1 MIDLCLVELP
11 NDALDHPKMYF
22 GLGNL
27 YLAAAVQKAGF
38 NVQICDFREKIG
50 ELPDAKFYG
59 FSATTPQIVYAKELA
74 KKVPGI
80 GKTII
85 GGPHASLMPDDCM
98 DDFDYIVKGEGEE
111 VLVYILQGLMQPG
124 IIITSRIQNLDG
136 LPLPAWDLVDEPFS
150 KTMYS
155 GERYGEGELSVNIIT
170 SRGCP
175 YDCYFCGN
183 VFRKPVIYRS
193 VLSIIDEIQEL
204 QKRGVGYYRFVDDN
218 FTLHPQFDS
227 LCVNLGALEAHYRCH
242 TRSNLITANKAR
254 WLKVSGCDECSL
266 GIESADDKVLK
277 LSGKNETVTLHKK
290 ASRIIQDAGLKLK
303 AYWMSGLPGE
313 TNRTLELN
321 KEFVREIHPD
331 KWTFSTFVPYPGC
344 EMYNHP
350 EKFGIKLLNTSWDRW
365 WNFSTE
371 FNHVINGQTIEQMWK
386 RYTDFYDFLI
396 KEG

>member
-1 MIDLCLVELP
+1 MEVIDLCLVELP

-38 NVQICDFREKIG
+38 EVTICDFRERIG
-50 ELPDAKFYG
+50 ELPDARFYG
-59 FSATTPQIVYAKELA
+59 FSATTPQIMYAKELA
-74 KKVPGI
+74 EKVDGI
-80 GKTII
+80 TII
-85 GGPHASLMPDDCM
+85 GGAHASLFPDDCM
-98 DDFDYIVKGEGEE
+98 EDFNYIVKGEGEV
-111 VLVYILQGLMQPG
+111 VLPYIVEGLMKAG
-124 IIITSRIQNLDG
+124 LIISARIRDLDK
-136 LPLPAWDLVDEPFS
+136 LSYPAWDLVDEPFS

-183 VFRKPVIYRS
+183 VFRKPVVYRGID
-193 VLSIIDEIQEL
+193 SILFEILDL
-204 QKRGVGYYRFVDDN
+204 QIRGVNYFRFVDDN
-218 FTLHPQFDS
+218 FTLHPDLRN
-227 LCVNLGALEAHYRCH
+227 LCRLLYTRRMHYRCH
-242 TRSNLITANKAR
+242 TRSNLITREKAE
-254 WLKVSGCDECSL
+254 WLKWSGCDECSL

-277 LSGKNETVTLHKK
+277 LSGKNETVALHKK

-313 TNRTLELN
+313 TDETLELN

-331 KWTFSTFVPYPGC
+331 KWTVSTFVPYPGC

-350 EKFGIKLLNTSWDRW
+350 EKFGIRILKNDWSKW
-365 WNFSTE
+365 WNFASG
-371 FNHVINGQTIEQMWK
+371 FNHILNGQTTEQMWK
-386 RYTDFYDFLI
+386 RYADFYDFLI